1 MGCPRVSPAGR
12 CRGAIM
18 WFDRRSVADRALV
31 ARHTKRK
38 QEAEAEHDAPPQG
51 RMTLELRAGSVVD
64 DAPEERPFGR
74 SLRAS
79 LGPAWAALHT
89 TARGRHG
96 ASRNDAIKVAQT
108 CSSGLTRGSLYHPAV
123 GKVRGEVVQ
132 WVSLRLLSS
141 GHLLGSNASNG
152 GPKSNPRA
160 SSPRRAVRLFQ
171 CRSPRAV

>member
-1 MGCPRVSPAGR
+1 
-12 CRGAIM
+12 M

-89 TARGRHG
+89 TARERHG
-96 ASRNDAIKVAQT
+96 ASRNDAIK
-108 CSSGLTRGSLYHPAV
+108 GRPNF
-123 GKVRGEVVQ
+123 VRV
-132 WVSLRLLSS
+132 
-141 GHLLGSNASNG
+141 HLLELTL
-152 GPKSNPRA
+152 
-160 SSPRRAVRLFQ
+160 SPRRWQSDQRRGRPVGV
-171 CRSPRAV
+171 P

>member
-1 MGCPRVSPAGR
+1 
-12 CRGAIM
+12 M

-89 TARGRHG
+89 TARERHR
-96 ASRNDAIKVAQT
+96 ASRNDAIK
-108 CSSGLTRGSLYHPAV
+108 SPNLL
-123 GKVRGEVVQ
+123 E
-132 WVSLRLLSS
+132 LR
-141 GHLLGSNASNG
+141 ACKKEC
-152 GPKSNPRA
+152 PY
-160 SSPRRAVRLFQ
+160 SSPHFITPPVAK
-171 CRSPRAV
+171 

>member
-1 MGCPRVSPAGR
+1 MPKGEP
-12 CRGAIM
+12 CRPVRLTTGVIV

-31 ARHTKRK
+31 VRHTKRK

-89 TARGRHG
+89 SARERHG
-96 ASRNDAIKVAQT
+96 ASRNDAIKPKLV
-108 CSSGLTRGSLYHPAV
+108 RGQPSLYHPAV
-123 GKVRGEVVQ
+123 G
-132 WVSLRLLSS
+132 
-141 GHLLGSNASNG
+141 
-152 GPKSNPRA
+152 
-160 SSPRRAVRLFQ
+160 
-171 CRSPRAV
+171 